1 MGGAAPLFSSLLS
14 LTRPLSLP
22 HPSLGMDLFGV
33 KLPEASKL
41 LGKKFACGSS
51 VTKTA
56 EGKEQVEV
64 QGDVA
69 ARAAA
74 VILAS
79 YGGGAGGLAEGQ
91 FFIVE
96 NKKRRPAFGGEEGG

>member
-1 MGGAAPLFSSLLS
+1 MDTFGIK
-14 LTRPLSLP
+14 
-22 HPSLGMDLFGV
+22 LGD
-33 KLPEASKL
+33 ASKL

-74 VILAS
+74 LILTTYAKEA
-79 YGGGAGGLAEGQ
+79 AGGPAGPLTEGR

-96 NKKRRPAFGGEEGG
+96 AKKRRPAFGEAEG

>member
-1 MGGAAPLFSSLLS
+1 
-14 LTRPLSLP
+14 
-22 HPSLGMDLFGV
+22 MDLFGV